1 MNQFDIIGDV
11 HGHATELRQLL
22 SKLGYQQ
29 TQSGYQHPKRTALF
43 VGDFIDRGPAQ
54 LEVLDIVR
62 TMIENRAARAVMGN
76 HEFNAIGWFSRND
89 NGEPLREHTEKNRK
103 QHAAFLNEVGENS
116 AQHKEWIS
124 WFKTLPLWLELPEL
138 QIIHACWNPLAMT
151 AIRPFIN
158 AHQQLQEQQLVHCY
172 KKGHIAYQA
181 IESLLKGVELPLPAA
196 NYFLDK
202 DGHQQQMTR
211 IKWWQKHGS
220 FREKAILPE
229 EYAQHLPAHSL
240 SDEIMQLADIRKP
253 TFIGHYWLQGEP
265 LPRSEMVACVDFS
278 VAKQGQLMAYRFQ
291 GESILNPAHF
301 ISHADPL

>member
-62 TMIENRAARAVMGN
+62 TMIENRSARAVMGN

-138 QIIHACWNPLAMT
+138 QIIHACWNPQAGNSTVYQCAPAT
-151 AIRPFIN
+151 ARTT
-158 AHQQLQEQQLVHCY
+158 ARALLSKRSHCVS
-172 KKGHIAYQA
+172 G
-181 IESLLKGVELPLPAA
+181 
-196 NYFLDK
+196 N
-202 DGHQQQMTR
+202 R
-211 IKWWQKHGS
+211 I
-220 FREKAILPE
+220 FAER
-229 EYAQHLPAHSL
+229 
-240 SDEIMQLADIRKP
+240 R
-253 TFIGHYWLQGEP
+253 
-265 LPRSEMVACVDFS
+265 
-278 VAKQGQLMAYRFQ
+278 
-291 GESILNPAHF
+291 
-301 ISHADPL
+301 